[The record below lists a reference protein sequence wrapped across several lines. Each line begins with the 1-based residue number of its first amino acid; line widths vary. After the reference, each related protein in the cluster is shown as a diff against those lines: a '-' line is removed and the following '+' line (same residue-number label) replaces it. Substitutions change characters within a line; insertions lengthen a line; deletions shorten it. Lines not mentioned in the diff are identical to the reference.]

1 MEPARPECYDCSV
14 SVFKRLGPSHV
25 HVRTPVMLGLVV
37 LLVLLLSAV
46 CQYRVRGMEYL
57 SLPGSS
63 DT

>member
-1 MEPARPECYDCSV
+1 MELARPECYDCCV

-25 HVRTPVMLGLVV
+25 HVRTPVLLGLVI

-46 CQYRVRGMEYL
+46 CHYRVRGVEYL
-57 SLPGSS
+57 SLPSSS